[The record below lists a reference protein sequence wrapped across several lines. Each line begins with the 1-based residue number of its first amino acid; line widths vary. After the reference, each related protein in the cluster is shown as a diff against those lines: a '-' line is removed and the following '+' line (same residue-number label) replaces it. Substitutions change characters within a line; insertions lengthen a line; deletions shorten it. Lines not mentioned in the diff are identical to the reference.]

1 MAYTC
6 ELDKLNLIGT
16 DRGQYDAFLGIDKLF
31 DPEKYVDT
39 DIQLSKYDNETRVKT
54 YINSNVTP
62 ELYHVYNYNY
72 NNKRTSFLGLYRK
85 FSEADV
91 HELME
96 YTEGKRKNE
105 SEIDMNTLFAS
116 FYGNSLLS
124 IIYNDLPTMQ
134 LIADKLER
142 TEFLREKAFNY
153 MSD

>member
-1 MAYTC
+1 M
-6 ELDKLNLIGT
+6 
-16 DRGQYDAFLGIDKLF
+16 F

-39 DIQLSKYDNETRVKT
+39 DIQLSKYDAGDT

-62 ELYHVYNYNY
+62 ELYHVYNEYN
-72 NNKRTSFLGLYRK
+72 KCTSFLGLYRK

-91 HELME
+91 HELMA
-96 YTEGKRKNE
+96 YTEGERKNE

-134 LIADKLER
+134 LITEKLER
-142 TEFLREKAFNY
+142 TEFPRDRGLEH
-153 MSD
+153 